1 MYVTSETKEFTGE
14 TNFIMKLDILVL
26 TFRNCECNR
35 RLLLLSGLQN
45 VLRAIYGPLNY
56 LEKTGDKS
64 CDHAGTGLL
73 SDELGTEVIESSAAV
88 TVYNTDMSIGEIQSE
103 QIQLLDPVTGELTL
117 W

>member
-1 MYVTSETKEFTGE
+1 
-14 TNFIMKLDILVL
+14 MKLDILVL
-26 TFRNCECNR
+26 TFRNYECNR
-35 RLLLLSGLQN
+35 CLLLLSGLQN

-64 CDHAGTGLL
+64 CDNAGTGLL
-73 SDELGTEVIESSAAV
+73 SDDCGTEVIESSAAV
-88 TVYNTDMSIGEIQSE
+88 TVYNSDVSNGEMQSE

>member
-1 MYVTSETKEFTGE
+1 M
-14 TNFIMKLDILVL
+14 
-26 TFRNCECNR
+26 
-35 RLLLLSGLQN
+35 LLLSGLQN

-64 CDHAGTGLL
+64 CDYAGTGLL
-73 SDELGTEVIESSAAV
+73 SDDCGTEMIESSATV
-88 TVYNTDMSIGEIQSE
+88 TVYNTDMSIGEMQSE